1 MEVTEATF
9 ESEVVERSRATPVV
23 VDFWADWCEPCH
35 MLDPV
40 LAEAVAARDGSIV
53 LAKVD
58 IDSNP
63 ALADRFGIRGIP
75 AVKGFKNG
83 RVAGEFVGV
92 QSRQSV
98 DAFLDGLTGPSPGE
112 RLIAELSES
121 GEFPEIIG
129 PLAEDDHE
137 RALEWLLGEVVDAD
151 PERRQRIR
159 EVMVAVFE
167 ELGHDHPLAQQ
178 YRRRLATALY

>member
-1 MEVTEATF
+1 MEVTEVTF
-9 ESEVVERSRATPVV
+9 ETDVVERSHATPVV

-40 LAEAVAARDGSIV
+40 LAEAVEARGGGVV

-58 IDSNP
+58 IDANP
-63 ALADRFGIRGIP
+63 AIADRFGIRGIP

-83 RVAGEFVGV
+83 RVAAEFVGV
-92 QSRQSV
+92 QSRQAV
-98 DAFLDGLTGPSPGE
+98 DAFLDALAGPSAAE
-112 RLIAELSES
+112 RLLAELAER

-129 PLAEDDHE
+129 PLAEGDYE

-151 PERRQRIR
+151 PARRERIR
-159 EVMVAVFE
+159 EVMVAVFA
-167 ELGHDHPLAQQ
+167 ELGHDHPLAEQ

>member
-9 ESEVVERSRATPVV
+9 ESDVVERSHATPVV

-40 LAEAVAARDGSIV
+40 LAEAVAAREGSVV

-63 ALADRFGIRGIP
+63 AVADRFSIRGIP
-75 AVKGFKNG
+75 AVKGFRNG
-83 RVAGEFVGV
+83 RVAAEFVGV
-92 QSRQSV
+92 QPRQAV
-98 DAFLDGLTGPSPGE
+98 DAFLDALTGPSAGE
-112 RLIAELSES
+112 RLRAELEES

-129 PLAEDDHE
+129 PLAEGDYE
-137 RALEWLLGEVVDAD
+137 RALEWLLAEVVDA
-151 PERRQRIR
+151 ERARRERIR
-159 EVMVAVFE
+159 DVMVALFE
-167 ELGHDHPLAQQ
+167 ELGHEHPLSQQ

>member
-9 ESEVVERSRATPVV
+9 ENEVIERSRATPVV

-40 LAEAVAARDGSIV
+40 LAEAVAAREGTVV

-58 IDSNP
+58 VDSNP
-63 ALADRFGIRGIP
+63 ALANRFAVRGIP

-83 RVAGEFVGV
+83 RVTGEFVGA
-92 QSRQSV
+92 QSRQAV
-98 DAFLDGLTGPSPGE
+98 DAFLDALTGPSAGE
-112 RLIAELSES
+112 RLLRDLEES

-129 PLAEDDHE
+129 PLAEGDHE
-137 RALEWLLGEVVDAD
+137 RALEWLLAEVVDA
-151 PERRQRIR
+151 EEARRERIR
-159 EVMVAVFE
+159 EVMVALFE
-167 ELGHDHPLAQQ
+167 ELGHEHPLAQR
-178 YRRRLATALY
+178 YRRRLAMALY